1 MKVKKLGSNILK
13 LGLCTALA
21 GSLCTDFMVMR
32 IRANDSYVQNFDDP
46 NLDMSNWKKEV
57 GAGIFEHKDGKLNIE
72 TAGWVPGSVDYQLY
86 YDQNAPV
93 VANGSLSA
101 DIQSLNANGRF
112 AMVFRYKD
120 AKNYDYVGYDIG
132 GSWKLV
138 HRVNGKDTEKTI
150 KTGLNID
157 NQSFHFEVIFIGNT
171 INVYVNNNL
180 IYTGADLTDDATGGK
195 IGIKTWGYT
204 DNYAHIT
211 VDNLKL
217 EKRNAPEQ
225 DADGNYMVTFTDE
238 TKRGGWQ
245 KIHGN
250 GTIAFTDG
258 QGADGFMSVKANYE
272 TIYTD
277 TLSPNIKNGFIEADV
292 TNRSDGR
299 IGFLFRQKSATVFAG
314 LGYDGNGVW
323 NWITGN
329 GGYGEF
335 TSGAPLANGQ
345 KNHIRIEYVGANIRL
360 LINGREVGRK
370 NVAELNL
377 DEGNIG
383 LRTWGYDEG
392 NTQGGMDIDNI
403 VVGKFNA
410 VLLNPENK
418 TVRYHEAG
426 TYDIPVSLSQVDNAF
441 ERLEV
446 DGQPLTVGKDY
457 TVNADASIITLTKEW
472 IAQKKTEGGTSTA
485 IKFIFADGYI
495 ATFNLQV
502 LGKPSDTKETYM
514 RDFAKGIDGF
524 EKVIGSGTI
533 TNDTNKKTLDITN
546 ANNLVMIDKNSPD
559 LHNSEVEYTFDPK
572 NDNGNFGIV
581 VRYENENSWTMIGQ
595 EGAGANSTS
604 WIAYTSNGQ
613 KTKLC
618 DDGNRIY
625 AKRVKPYKVKVRVV
639 EDVVTIFLDN
649 AEIYTG
655 KVAGMTNGTGKSGIR
670 NWGGSGTSIPY
681 MTVSSSDF
689 VENETSAITSK
700 SIASTKMNVEVDANF
715 PRIIDYTVDGKVMK
729 GQEKPVYVV
738 EVNNV
743 YYKPAVTSE
752 IAGVTA
758 IYHITIKDINV
769 SFDVEFKV
777 EGNTVAMRIK
787 NIKDEKHAIYTIN
800 FPGHSLVSA
809 ASNQA
814 GANLRVNNYR
824 NEQNIDLVK
833 RQDSDT
839 YSETTLAVLS
849 TNDLSASISNG
860 SIKRRQEVA
869 YQTFVNG
876 DHYTTGLWANEYLYR
891 GLDGEVIEEP
901 WTKITV
907 TGDRNK
913 DGKVD
918 FQDGAIARRDDIGIK
933 YTGSDVVMDAFNMIA
948 MNVGSNAQYPFLRIL
963 DNIKKF
969 DLGTDGFQQNIII
982 KGYQSE
988 GHDAAHPDFANYNTR
1003 AGGLVDFNKLLS
1015 EAENYHATVGVHI
1028 NHTES
1033 YPEAKQYGDVVSTV
1047 GGWSWY
1053 DDAKQMIRENDIL
1066 NKNGGMAQRLQQLD
1080 DDTLHKLAMIYVDV
1094 YFDTRWP
1101 MDQLTSKINAMHNM
1115 AVGTEY
1121 VDEMTTS
1128 SVWGHHIDGRFNNAG
1143 DLVRIISNS
1152 SQDIFGGNAL
1162 FRDANTRNV
1171 GFDGWQNSVN
1181 YNDTMQ
1187 LFYTQVLPNKFL
1199 AQFPI
1204 MKYDS
1209 SDSVTLGENN
1219 EVVSTLRNSVNK
1231 ITKDGNLIADGNKIF
1246 IPWAKDEQDTSKE
1259 GKIYHWNQSGGTST
1273 WTLPKS
1279 WNDESNVMLYELSD
1293 QGKSTP
1299 VTLNVTNHQVSIQAK
1314 AKTGYVIYKGSDSS
1328 VKATQDMKWSDGS
1341 VVKDMGFDSH
1351 AFDYA
1356 WHKAKGGDTV
1366 NFVNNKIGNTHMM
1379 MTGASEGEISQKMTG
1394 LIPGQSYSASVWLEV
1409 KNGKTGTIE
1418 VQNGTED
1425 VSNYIEKSNVKF
1437 GVHHTD
1443 KYNTNAQ
1450 RVGFKFVAQGSEAT
1464 IKLKAKASGEN
1475 GSADF
1480 DDVRVRPVGISAKGD
1495 HTFFEDFENVDE
1507 GFGPFVSTESDH
1519 SHLSET
1525 HKPYTNDTI
1534 TGRYSLKV
1542 RAGDV
1547 MRTLP
1552 QTIRFQ
1558 PNTNYS
1564 ISMDYI
1570 ARQENLF
1577 TVKIKTDDG
1586 NRTIVS
1592 QTCGG
1597 KNSDPRKVTLHFTTG
1612 GESDTYL
1619 EIAPTK
1625 AGNGEYILD
1634 NLAVDEAVNV
1644 DKDTLKK
1651 LQDKALSMLKQTDVY
1666 TADSLQ
1672 VIRKISDEVTQIL
1685 AKDHPTQEEMETAY
1699 HKLDKAMQD
1708 AIKFA
1713 TEQEKTDLTT
1723 LITQME
1729 NLDPKNYEQD
1739 AAWEI
1744 LQSTITQAKA
1754 LVKKEHVTQP
1764 EIMEMKQALQDAKDA
1779 LHSVVKK
1786 TKLKELLEICKA
1798 IALGD
1803 YVDGAENSHFNSVK
1817 AQAQTV
1823 FDKEDAAQDEV
1834 DKAYEDLLA
1843 AHNALIPTA
1852 STKDTLTKDTLD
1864 LATKALKNENY
1875 YDAEAYQA
1883 LQAAVN
1889 DVNMLLT
1896 NAKANLGDIQKA
1908 IADINKAIDNKK
1920 DIMIKLIAGV
1930 GGTATGGGI
1939 VKAGEQVQVLAEPA
1953 STYDFDGWYVD
1964 DQLVSKEKAYDFIAT
1979 KDITLTAKFASIST
1993 VKLEALL
2000 AKVNGLDASDYTAAS
2015 WANLQEVVK
2024 EAKVLL
2030 ASDYTT
2036 ETIRTMIEKMELAIA
2051 SLEVSKDI
2059 DKAALEK
2066 YIHDNELMNI
2076 KSDTY
2081 VSTSFKP
2088 FEAALQHAM
2097 EILQGAD
2104 ATAKDY
2110 KDALI
2115 QLQKTRTNLVL
2126 KASEQEMHDLSN
2138 LLESYHKE
2146 AYTSASWDVFYKIL
2160 NETKAILVRN
2170 DSSSND
2176 IQALKDKVL
2185 QAAKHLVGNT
2195 TTNALQEAIKKAEAI
2210 DARGYTTDSYKA
2222 MQDALR
2228 FAKSVLGNKNATQQ
2242 QIDDA
2247 LAKLQKTITALKSAS
2262 ANSVDTKDTTNR
2274 MLYASYLLLGAGVMG
2289 YAYKKSIK
2297 KHKTK

>member
-1 MKVKKLGSNILK
+1 MIVKKIGSNILK
-13 LGLCTALA
+13 LGLCVVLV
-21 GSLCTDFMVMR
+21 GGLCNDFMLLN
-32 IRANDSYVQNFDDP
+32 IHASDSYVQNFDDP
-46 NLDMSNWKKEV
+46 NLDMSNWKREV

-72 TAGWVPGSVDYQLY
+72 TAGWVPGVVDYQLY

-120 AKNYDYVGYDIG
+120 AKNYDYVGYDVG
-132 GSWKLV
+132 GNWKLV
-138 HRVNGKDTEKTI
+138 HRVNGKNTEKTI
-150 KTGLNID
+150 KSGLNID
-157 NQSFHFEVIFIGNT
+157 NQSFHFEVTFIANT
-171 INVYVNNNL
+171 IHVYVNNNL
-180 IYTGADLTDDATGGK
+180 MYTGADLADDATGGK

-225 DADGNYMVTFTDE
+225 DENGNYMVSFTDDS
-238 TKRGGWQ
+238 TRGGWQ
-245 KIHGN
+245 KIAGN

-258 QGADGFMSVKANYE
+258 AGADGFMSVKAKDN

-323 NWITGN
+323 NWITAN
-329 GGYGEF
+329 SYGEF

-370 NVAELNL
+370 NVAELDL
-377 DEGNIG
+377 DEGNVG
-383 LRTWGYDEG
+383 LRTWGYGEG

-403 VVGKFNA
+403 VVGKFHA

-418 TVRYHEAG
+418 TVRYNEAG
-426 TYDIPVSLSQVDNAF
+426 TYDIPISLSQLDNAF

-446 DGQPLTVGKDY
+446 DGQPLSVGKDY
-457 TVNADASIITLTKEW
+457 TINADASMITLSKEW

-485 IKFIFADGYI
+485 IKFVFADGYI

-502 LGKPSDTKETYM
+502 LGKPSDTKETYL
-514 RDFAKGIDGF
+514 RDFAKGMDGF
-524 EKVIGSGTI
+524 EKVMGSATI
-533 TNDTNKKTLDITN
+533 TNDTDKQTLDITN
-546 ANNLVMIDKNSPD
+546 ANNLVMIDKDSPD

-649 AEIYTG
+649 AEIFTG
-655 KVAGMTNGTGKSGIR
+655 KVAGMTNGSGKSGIR
-670 NWGGSGTSIPY
+670 NWGGSGTAIPY
-681 MTVSSSDF
+681 MSVSSSDF
-689 VENETSAITSK
+689 VENETSPITTK
-700 SIASTKMNVEVDANF
+700 HIASTKMKVDVDENF

-752 IAGVTA
+752 IAGDTA
-758 IYHITIKDINV
+758 IYHVTIKNINV

-777 EGNTVAMRIK
+777 AGNTVTMRIR

-800 FPGHSLVSA
+800 FPAQSLVSA
-809 ASNQA
+809 PSNQA

-824 NEQNIDLVK
+824 NEQNIDLAK

-839 YSETTLAVLS
+839 YAETTLAVLS

-869 YQTFVNG
+869 YQTFING
-876 DHYTTGLWANEYLYR
+876 DHYTTGLWTNEYLYR

-901 WTKITV
+901 WTKISV

-918 FQDGAIARRDDIGIK
+918 FQDGAIARRDDIGMD
-933 YTGSDVVMDAFNMIA
+933 YTGSQVVMNAFNMIA

-1003 AGGLVDFNKLLS
+1003 AGGLTDFNKLLS

-1053 DDAKQMIRENDIL
+1053 DDAKQIIRENDIL
-1066 NKNGGMAQRLQQLD
+1066 NKHGGMAQRLQNLD

-1101 MDQLTSKINAMHNM
+1101 MDQLVSKINSMHNM

-1121 VDEMTTS
+1121 VDEMTTR

-1162 FRDANTRNV
+1162 FRDATTRNV

-1209 SDSVTLGENN
+1209 SNAVTLGENN
-1219 EVVSTLRNSVNK
+1219 EVVSTLNNSVNK

-1279 WNDESNVMLYELSD
+1279 WNDESKLLLYELSD
-1293 QGKSTP
+1293 QGKSAP
-1299 VTLNVTNHQVSIQAK
+1299 VTLNVTNHQVRIQAK
-1314 AKTGYVIYKGSDSS
+1314 AKTGYVIYKGSDRD
-1328 VKATQDMKWSDGS
+1328 VKTTQDMKWSDGS

-1351 AFDYA
+1351 TFDYA

-1394 LIPGQSYSASVWLEV
+1394 LVPGQSYSASVWLEV

-1464 IKLKAKASGEN
+1464 IKLKAKASDEN

-1495 HTFFEDFENVDE
+1495 HAFFEDFENVDE

-1525 HKPYTNDTI
+1525 HKPYTTDTI
-1534 TGRYSLKV
+1534 TGRYSLKI

-1564 ISMDYI
+1564 LSLDYI

-1577 TVKIKTDDG
+1577 TVKIKSDDG
-1586 NRTIVS
+1586 NRTLAS

-1597 KNSDPRKVTLHFTTG
+1597 KNGDPKKVTLQFTTG
-1612 GESDTYL
+1612 SESDTYL

-1634 NLAVDEAVNV
+1634 NLAVDEAVNI

-1651 LQDKALSMLKQTDVY
+1651 LQDKAEAMLKQTDVY
-1666 TADSLQ
+1666 TAASLQ
-1672 VIRKISDEVTQIL
+1672 TIRDNSDEVTQIL
-1685 AKDHPTQEEMETAY
+1685 AKDHPAQEEMETAY

-1723 LITQME
+1723 LIKQME
-1729 NLDPKNYEQD
+1729 NLDSKNYEQD
-1739 AAWEI
+1739 AAWKAM
-1744 LQSTITQAKA
+1744 QRTIDQAKA
-1754 LVKKEHVTQP
+1754 LLKKDHVTQP
-1764 EIMEMKQALQDAKDA
+1764 EIKEMKLALQDAKDA
-1779 LHSVVKK
+1779 LHPVVKK
-1786 TKLKELLEICKA
+1786 TKLKELIAVCNA
-1798 IALGD
+1798 IGLGD
-1803 YVDGAENSHFNSVK
+1803 YVDGAENAHFNSVK

-1823 FDKEDAAQDEV
+1823 FDKEDATQDEV
-1834 DKAYEDLLA
+1834 DTAYEDLLA

-1852 STKDTLTKDTLD
+1852 STKLTLMKDTLD
-1864 LATKALKNENY
+1864 AATKALKHENY
-1875 YDAEAYQA
+1875 YDAQAYRA
-1883 LQAAVN
+1883 LQDAVN
-1889 DVNMLLT
+1889 DGNALLT
-1896 NAKANLGDIQKA
+1896 NAKASLGDIQKA
-1908 IADINKAIDNKK
+1908 IANITKAIANKK
-1920 DIMIKLIAGV
+1920 DIMIKVIAGV
-1930 GGTATGGGI
+1930 GGTARGGGS
-1939 VKAGEQVQVLAEPA
+1939 VKAGEQVQALAEPA
-1953 STYDFDGWYVD
+1953 STYDFEGWYVD
-1964 DQLVSKEKAYDFIAT
+1964 DQLVSKDKVYDFIAT
-1979 KDITLTAKFASIST
+1979 KDITLTAKFISVST

-2000 AKVNGLDASDYTAAS
+2000 AKVNGLDASDYTSAS
-2015 WANLQEVVK
+2015 WANLQKVVK
-2024 EAKVLL
+2024 EAKALL

-2036 ETIRTMIEKMELAIA
+2036 ETIRAMVEKMELTIA
-2051 SLEVSKDI
+2051 SLEVTKDI
-2059 DKAALEK
+2059 DKATLEK
-2066 YIHDNELMNI
+2066 YIKDNDLMNI
-2076 KSDTY
+2076 KCDAY
-2081 VSTSFKP
+2081 VSISCKP
-2088 FEAALQHAM
+2088 YEAALQHAM
-2097 EILQGAD
+2097 QILQRGD

-2110 KDALI
+2110 QEALI
-2115 QLQKTRTNLVL
+2115 RLQETRAKLVL
-2126 KASEQEMHDLSN
+2126 KASDQEIHDLN
-2138 LLESYHKE
+2138 TLLESYHKDV
-2146 AYTSASWDVFYKIL
+2146 YTSTSWDVFHKVMD
-2160 NETKAILVRN
+2160 EVKAILMRN
-2170 DSSSND
+2170 DSSSED
-2176 IQALKDKVL
+2176 IRVLTENVL
-2185 QAAKHLVGNT
+2185 QAAKYLVENPN
-2195 TTNALQEAIKKAEAI
+2195 TNALQVAIKKAEAI
-2210 DARGYTTDSYKA
+2210 QARGYTSDSYKT
-2222 MQDALR
+2222 MQDALH
-2228 FAKSVLGNKNATQQ
+2228 FAKSLLGDKHATQQ

-2247 LAKLQKTITALKSAS
+2247 LAKLQNTMNALKTTSI
-2262 ANSVDTKDTTNR
+2262 NGVDTADTTNPL
-2274 MLYASYLLLGAGVMG
+2274 LYVSYLLFGVSVMS
-2289 YAYKKSIK
+2289 YAYKKTSVIK
-2297 KHKTK
+2297 KRK